1 MYENEISQLEQQLEA
16 IKQNMLKDDAD
27 ILALKQELVKLEQQL
42 AESHAKHLEWLE
54 QQAKLNQEWEEKQ
67 KELEENSKNLNQWDQ
82 EKLEENTKK
91 LNAIKKDD
99 SPNTF
104 LYVGL
109 AVLTGYLL
117 TRKK

>member
-1 MYENEISQLEQQLEA
+1 MYENEISQLEQQLEQ

-27 ILALKQELVKLEQQL
+27 IIALKQELVKLEEQL
-42 AESHAKHLEWLE
+42 AESRAKHQAWLE
-54 QQAKLNQEWEEKQ
+54 QQAKMEQQWQEQQ
-67 KELEENSKNLNQWDQ
+67 KEIEENA
-82 EKLEENTKK
+82 KK

-99 SPNTF
+99 SSNTF

-109 AVLTGYLL
+109 AVLAGYLL